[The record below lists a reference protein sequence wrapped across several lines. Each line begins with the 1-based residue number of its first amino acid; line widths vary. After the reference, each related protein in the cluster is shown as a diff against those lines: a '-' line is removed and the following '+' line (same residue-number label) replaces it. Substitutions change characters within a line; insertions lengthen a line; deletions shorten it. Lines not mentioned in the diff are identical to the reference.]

1 MRTRPC
7 LLAILGDTALRD
19 ELLPGVT
26 SAERTRVSNPTS
38 VLLVELVMSV
48 DRLIESAKA
57 TVNPG
62 SAWPPEVVLGHVFDV
77 DERVWMTRLEAMVDA
92 HRRHLVPPQYTWW
105 EPVGDKTA
113 ATYASWSL
121 DDAAA
126 RVMSQRIALLTQ
138 LRDLSPD
145 DWNARA
151 IHDTFGDMDVRELVL
166 QVLAHDEE
174 HRASFVVSDS
184 G

>member
-1 MRTRPC
+1 MYC
-7 LLAILGDTALRD
+7 MVLVGVALNDHSMALAT
-19 ELLPGVT
+19 
-26 SAERTRVSNPTS
+26 
-38 VLLVELVMSV
+38 
-48 DRLIESAKA
+48 
-57 TVNPG
+57 G
-62 SAWPPEVVLGHVFDV
+62 SARGDKSKLASLLHGSNIRWAVNKYRRRSTDL
-77 DERVWMTRLEAMVDA
+77 DEAVGG
-92 HRRHLVPPQYTWW
+92 
-105 EPVGDKTA
+105 VGDKTA